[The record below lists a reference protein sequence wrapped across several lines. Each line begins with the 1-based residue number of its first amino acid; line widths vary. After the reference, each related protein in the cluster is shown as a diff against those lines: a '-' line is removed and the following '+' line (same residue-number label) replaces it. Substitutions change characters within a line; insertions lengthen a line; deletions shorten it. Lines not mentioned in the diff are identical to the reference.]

1 MTALFKTP
9 KQRALPDPIPVVT
22 REDPEIA
29 AAKLREKQAAKLRK
43 GRGAS
48 ILTGQSQEGLGA
60 AEVDRPGG
68 ESFGG

>member
-1 MTALFKTP
+1 MGGLFSAP
-9 KQRALPDPIPVVT
+9 KAPALPPAVPVVT

-48 ILTGQSQEGLGA
+48 ILTGQSQEGLGT
-60 AEVDRPGG
+60 AEVERPSG
-68 ESFGG
+68 ETFG